1 MCVCE
6 VRVCVCVC
14 ECVRV
19 CVCVH
24 SGGCVLRGI
33 ARQVLRISVNMCLAY
48 FWQSGRLGD
57 NNNLAFITIPTSAG
71 DPVLQ
76 CRC

>member
-1 MCVCE
+1 M
-6 VRVCVCVC
+6 
-14 ECVRV
+14 
-19 CVCVH
+19 
-24 SGGCVLRGI
+24 LRGI

-57 NNNLAFITIPTSAG
+57 NNNLAFITIPTSAC